1 MKPYHATLALVLILL
16 LGWAAVGH
24 ADGRGGGP
32 GHGGRPSFQHGNR
45 GPGFHGTPGAF
56 RGHPGGFHGH
66 PGFHGRAF
74 IGAGPLFLWGPGYFY
89 TPPPVVAAPPVYVQP
104 GSAGYWYYCPGA
116 QAYYPNVPSCSE
128 PWVLV
133 PAS

>member
-1 MKPYHATLALVLILL
+1 MKPYHATLALVLVLL

-32 GHGGRPSFQHGNR
+32 SHGGRPGFQHGSG
-45 GPGFHGTPGAF
+45 GPGFHGGF
-56 RGHPGGFHGH
+56 RGHPGGFHG
-66 PGFHGRAF
+66 RAF
-74 IGAGPLFLWGPGYFY
+74 IGVPLFLGGPGYFY
-89 TPPPVVAAPPVYVQP
+89 APPPVVAEPPVYVQP
-104 GSAGYWYYCPGA
+104 GSAGYWYYCPSA

-128 PWVLV
+128 AWVLV

>member
-1 MKPYHATLALVLILL
+1 MKPYHATLALVLVLL

-32 GHGGRPSFQHGNR
+32 GHGGRPGFQHGSG
-45 GPGFHGTPGAF
+45 GPGFHGGF
-56 RGHPGGFHGH
+56 RGHSG
-66 PGFHGRAF
+66 GFHGRAF
-74 IGAGPLFLWGPGYFY
+74 IGVPLFLWGPGYFY
-89 TPPPVVAAPPVYVQP
+89 GPPPVVAEPPVYVQP
-104 GSAGYWYYCPGA
+104 GSAGYWYYCPSA

-128 PWVLV
+128 AWVLV

>member
-1 MKPYHATLALVLILL
+1 MKPYHATLALVLVLL

-32 GHGGRPSFQHGNR
+32 GHGGS
-45 GPGFHGTPGAF
+45 PGFHRGGGGQGFHGAPGGF
-56 RGHPGGFHGH
+56 RGHHGGFHRGH
-66 PGFHGRAF
+66 HGFRGGVF
-74 IGAGPLFLWGPGYFY
+74 IGVPLFLGAPGYFY
-89 TPPPVVAAPPVYVQP
+89 TPPPAYVQP
-104 GSAGYWYYCPGA
+104 GSGGYWYYCPSA

-128 PWVLV
+128 SWVLV